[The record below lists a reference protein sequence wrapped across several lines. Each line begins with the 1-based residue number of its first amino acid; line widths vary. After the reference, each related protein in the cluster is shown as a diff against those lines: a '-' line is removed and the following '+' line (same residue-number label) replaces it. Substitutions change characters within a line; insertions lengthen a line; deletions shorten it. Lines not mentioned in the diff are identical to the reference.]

1 MVRDCVGRA
10 TPGDSWAGL
19 FAVTLA
25 QTGVTAWT
33 FDAGRAMQSVF
44 A

>member
-1 MVRDCVGRA
+1 MIRDRVGRA

-19 FAVTLA
+19 FVVTLA
-25 QTGVTAWT
+25 QTGVRAGT
-33 FDAGRAMQSVF
+33 FDAGHAMQSVF